1 MTRADMNKEPDE
13 VAEMFDGVAKGYDR
27 TNLLLSAGNA
37 PLWRYQLVRALHP
50 GAGEKILDLAAGTG
64 TSAAAIAASGAT
76 VVAADFSE
84 GMLDVGRHKHADKE
98 NLSFV
103 HADAMNLPFNSFEFD
118 AVTISFGLRN
128 VADPKKALA
137 EMFRVTKPGGRII
150 ICEFS
155 TPPGGLTRAAYNA
168 YLHIGMP
175 ALAKLSST
183 NSDAYTYL
191 AESIEAWPLQ
201 SELAAWMREA
211 GYGNVAYKNLN
222 RGIVALHRG
231 TKPRTQGE

>member
-1 MTRADMNKEPDE
+1 
-13 VAEMFDGVAKGYDR
+13 MFDGVAQGYDR

-37 PLWRYQLVRALHP
+37 PLWRYQVVRALNP
-50 GAGEKILDLAAGTG
+50 QPGEKILDLAAGTG
-64 TSAAAIAASGAT
+64 TSAAAIARSGAT
-76 VVAADFSE
+76 VVAGDFSE
-84 GMLDVGRHKHADKE
+84 GMLAVGREKHDNKP

-103 HADAMNLPFNSFEFD
+103 HADAMNLPFNTFEFD

-137 EMFRVTKPGGRII
+137 EMFRVTKPGGRIV

-155 TPPGGLTRAAYNA
+155 TPPGGLTRSAYNA
-168 YLHIGMP
+168 YLHLAMP

-191 AESIEAWPLQ
+191 AESIEAWPKQ

-211 GYGNVAYKNLN
+211 GYGRVAYKNLN

-231 TKPRTQGE
+231 IKPTTEAE